1 MNPEQDCS
9 SWSLDKKKIRGCGSN
24 CECPRMTSNF
34 DRWAHCSEYLTL
46 IRSQLLTLDDIADV
60 DWHDIQLIMI
70 IEEEEKR
77 KDEEHK
83 QKIKELFGS

>member
-1 MNPEQDCS
+1 
-9 SWSLDKKKIRGCGSN
+9 
-24 CECPRMTSNF
+24 MTSNF

>member
-9 SWSLDKKKIRGCGSN
+9 SWSLEKKNIRGCGST
-24 CECPRMTSNF
+24 CGCPRLTNRF
-34 DRWAHCSEYLTL
+34 DRWSHCSEYLTL
-46 IRSQLLTLDDIADV
+46 IRSQLLTLDDIADI

-77 KDEEHK
+77 KDAEHN